1 MTRRSPLPLTLAL
14 LSSLLI
20 AASSTSS
27 SLAAKAKTATTSSSP
42 ATTSPATVRPTTS
55 SSLPPRHS
63 SSDPAAAAVRAAVV
77 TLTKEYDQ
85 YLRNASGATLR
96 ETSNYFKDTH
106 DDTVTPDAIIAA
118 LQSRGGDPRTAAYVK
133 WQLLSGLPN
142 GDALDPSAAKQLLVA
157 YRNAPAPLPR
167 PGIAPQEQQ
176 KLDVYVQGKKESD
189 EADIKAYLET
199 AVSQV
204 ARSNSPILKY
214 RDALYQKLPKT
225 PETFAAAMDDL
236 VQRLNAAAEDKEL
249 LKQLVKDVREWATL
263 ESRPPHV
270 MNALARAARK
280 LADTKGPQY
289 YQSPYW
295 HSSNVF
301 AWRKTRGSV
310 DSASA
315 LKDLAVF
322 LEEQA
327 AQPQLEIKEK
337 K

>member
-1 MTRRSPLPLTLAL
+1 MIKRPPLL
-14 LSSLLI
+14 LLLVLPMISLLLGV
-20 AASSTSS
+20 ALQSF
-27 SLAAKAKTATTSSSP
+27 AAKPKTATAP
-42 ATTSPATVRPTTS
+42 AATTSPATARATTS
-55 SSLPPRHS
+55 SSAPRHGS
-63 SSDPAAAAVRAAVV
+63 GDAGAAAVRAAVV
-77 TLTKEYDQ
+77 ALTKEYDQ
-85 YLRNASGATLR
+85 YLRNASGAAVR
-96 ETSNYFKDTH
+96 ETSNYFEDRH
-106 DDTVTPDAIIAA
+106 DGAVTPEAIIAA
-118 LQSRGGDPRTAAYVK
+118 LQSRGGDPRTSAYVK
-133 WQLLSGLPN
+133 WQLLSGLPS

-189 EADIKAYLET
+189 EPDIKAYLDT
-199 AVSQV
+199 AVAQV
-204 ARSNSPILKY
+204 ARSNGAILKY
-214 RDALYQKLPKT
+214 RDALYQKLPKA

-249 LKQLVKDVREWATL
+249 LKQLVADVREWATL

-270 MNALARAARK
+270 MNALARGARK

-301 AWRKTRGSV
+301 AWRKTRSSV

-315 LKDLAVF
+315 LKDLAVY

-327 AQPQLEIKEK
+327 AQPALEIKAK
-337 K
+337 KN

>member
-1 MTRRSPLPLTLAL
+1 MIKRSLLLFILTLLA
-14 LSSLLI
+14 SLLI
-20 AASSTSS
+20 SATS
-27 SLAAKAKTATTSSSP
+27 SLAAKAKTATTSPSP
-42 ATTSPATVRPTTS
+42 TATSPATARPATS
-55 SSLPPRHS
+55 SSMPRHG

-85 YLRNASGATLR
+85 YLRNAAGAAVR

-106 DDTVTPDAIIAA
+106 DDTVTPDAVIAA
-118 LQSRGGDPRTAAYVK
+118 LQSRGGDPRTSAYVK

-142 GDALDPSAAKQLLVA
+142 GDALDPSAAKQLLAA

-167 PGIAPQEQQ
+167 PGIAQQEQQ

-189 EADIKAYLET
+189 EADIKAYLDT

-204 ARSNSPILKY
+204 ARSNAPILKY

-225 PETFAAAMDDL
+225 PENFAAAMDDL
-236 VQRLNAAAEDKEL
+236 VQRLKAAAEDKDL
-249 LKQLVKDVREWATL
+249 LKQLVADVREWATL

-270 MNALARAARK
+270 MIALAHAARK

-315 LKDLAVF
+315 LKDLAVY

-327 AQPQLEIKEK
+327 AQPALEIKAK
-337 K
+337 KN

>member
-1 MTRRSPLPLTLAL
+1 MIRRSLLLFTLSLPMLLLAVVS
-14 LSSLLI
+14 LS
-20 AASSTSS
+20 SS
-27 SLAAKAKTATTSSSP
+27 SLAAKAKPATTSSATTSSAAPARATTSSS
-42 ATTSPATVRPTTS
+42 TS
-55 SSLPPRHS
+55 SSRRG
-63 SSDPAAAAVRAAVV
+63 SSDPGAAAVRAAVV
-77 TLTKEYDQ
+77 TLAKEYDQ
-85 YLRNASGATLR
+85 YLRNAAGATVR
-96 ETSNYFKDTH
+96 ETSNYFKDNH
-106 DDTVTPDAIIAA
+106 DDTLTPDAIIAA
-118 LQSRGGDPRTAAYVK
+118 VQTRGGDPRTSAYVK
-133 WQLLSGLPN
+133 WQLLSGLPDGN
-142 GDALDPSAAKQLLVA
+142 ALDPSAAKQLLVA

-167 PGIAPQEQQ
+167 PGIAPHEQQ

-189 EADIKAYLET
+189 EADIKAYLDT
-199 AVSQV
+199 AVAQV

-249 LKQLVKDVREWATL
+249 LKQLVADVREWATL

-270 MNALARAARK
+270 TNALAHAARK

-315 LKDLAVF
+315 LKDLAVY